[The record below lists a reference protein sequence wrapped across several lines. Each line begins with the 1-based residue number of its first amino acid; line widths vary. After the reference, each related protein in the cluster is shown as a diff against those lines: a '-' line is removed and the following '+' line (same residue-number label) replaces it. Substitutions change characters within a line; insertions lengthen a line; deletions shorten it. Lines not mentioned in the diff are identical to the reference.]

1 MRRLL
6 FVCTGNLCRS
16 PAAET
21 IFNALAE
28 ERGLDWRAESA
39 GLSAV
44 EGSPVP
50 ENVELS
56 LEEVGFYAGSH
67 RARKARGR
75 MVEPVDLTL
84 AMSPGQREKLRG
96 LSGKKAEGKL
106 YTLPEYL
113 GEGDNGAVP
122 DPYGYPLQ
130 THRASVR
137 RIYDYME
144 RLVTQLADTRDN

>member
-16 PAAET
+16 PVAES
-21 IFNALAE
+21 IFNALAQ
-28 ERGLDWRAESA
+28 ERGLEWRAESA
-39 GLSAV
+39 GLAAID
-44 EGSPVP
+44 GSPVP
-50 ENVELS
+50 ENVEIS
-56 LEEVGFYAGSH
+56 LEEVGFYAGGH

-75 MVEPVDLTL
+75 MVEPVDLVL
-84 AMSPGQREKLRG
+84 AMTPQQREKLRV
-96 LSGKKAEGKL
+96 LSGIKAEGKL

-113 GEGDNGAVP
+113 GEGENGEVP

-137 RIYDYME
+137 RIYEYMD
-144 RLVTQLADTRDN
+144 RLVEHLQKQS